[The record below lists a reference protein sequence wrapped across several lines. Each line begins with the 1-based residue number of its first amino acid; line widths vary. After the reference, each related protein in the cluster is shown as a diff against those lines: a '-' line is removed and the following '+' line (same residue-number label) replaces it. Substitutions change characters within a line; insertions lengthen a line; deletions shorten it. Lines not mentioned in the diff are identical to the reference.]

1 LRNYVEKI
9 PRGNDTNFVLT
20 FMYFRRGKLFFSTK
34 PLILFVDMIVAFRRA
49 WNIAKS
55 GRNIQFW
62 KDNKAATLSMSIS
75 EMGWA
80 TFRGGSSHHD
90 ENEVKR
96 RKPRWL
102 SARPLMPW
110 SLSFSSEFNKNP
122 RASGIEL
129 ATRRRLAGLYRETL
143 CVSTLFSLFDSIS
156 PHFLYH
162 TSRPSAHLSY
172 SPLFI
177 TLHFVESFHPSRET
191 CKQISGDACVDRVF
205 REKSKYLLYKY

>member
-1 LRNYVEKI
+1 MIRILFLRSCIFDEES
-9 PRGNDTNFVLT
+9 
-20 FMYFRRGKLFFSTK
+20 FFSTK
-34 PLILFVDMIVAFRRA
+34 PLILFVDVIVVFRGA

-80 TFRGGSSHHD
+80 TFRSGSSLHD

-102 SARPLMPW
+102 SARPLMPR

-162 TSRPSAHLSY
+162 TSCPSAHLSY

-177 TLHFVESFHPSRET
+177 TLHFVESFHSWET
-191 CKQISGDACVDRVF
+191 CKQIPDDACIARLF
-205 REKSKYLLYKY
+205 RQKSKYLLHKY